1 MEAIPKLLENL
12 ESIHTIKGMGSLI
25 TILVLGVTVIFCIF
39 KYLVPVVERMH
50 DKSLQAEKESKKH
63 LADLAKIAMEEIK
76 REMMG
81 LKEAVVKL
89 RDELRMVGGK

>member
-1 MEAIPKLLENL
+1 MDALPKLLEGL
-12 ESIHTIKGMGSLI
+12 ESIHTIKGMGSLL
-25 TILVLGVTVIFCIF
+25 TILVISITVIFCIF

-50 DKSLQAEKESKKH
+50 DKSLTAEKESKKH
-63 LADLAKIAMEEIK
+63 IADIAKIALEDIK
-76 REMMG
+76 RELIA